1 MSAGVLNLYSL
12 ARIGEKR
19 STAWAL
25 YLSDGL
31 GAIRQATE
39 GDGAVTS
46 SRRWTPFG
54 PALSEVEG
62 VEVGMVQ
69 AGLGYTAEWSQPYTQ
84 FAYLRARWNDPSMSY
99 IDCFLFNPPLEIC
112 VHSFSIAHDID
123 RPLQ

>member
-54 PALSEVEG
+54 PALSPSTPLGMNSVEG
-62 VEVGMVQ
+62 EDGGRITKAAESRVGF
-69 AGLGYTAEWSQPYTQ
+69 GTAQIMGKSKITT
-84 FAYLRARWNDPSMSY
+84 L
-99 IDCFLFNPPLEIC
+99 
-112 VHSFSIAHDID
+112 
-123 RPLQ
+123 